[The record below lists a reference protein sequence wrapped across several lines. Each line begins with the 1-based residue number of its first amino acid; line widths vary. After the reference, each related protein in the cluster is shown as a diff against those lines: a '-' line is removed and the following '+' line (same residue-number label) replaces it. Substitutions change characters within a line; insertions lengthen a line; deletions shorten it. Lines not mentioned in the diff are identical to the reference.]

1 MEQLPKYASL
11 KFRPY
16 KGSIND
22 GITMAQAAYPLMRV
36 EEMYLIQAEAT
47 AHSSAVNGLKML
59 NSFMQKYRTAKYN
72 YPTQGV
78 QKEVAINE
86 IVKQKRIELWGEGQ
100 SFFDYKRL
108 NMSVDRTQGEDA
120 QYIPARQQL
129 SNAGNGRPAW
139 MNLVFP
145 PT

>member
-1 MEQLPKYASL
+1 
-11 KFRPY
+11 
-16 KGSIND
+16 
-22 GITMAQAAYPLMRV
+22 MAQAAYPLMRV

-59 NSFMQKYRTAKYN
+59 NSFMQKYRTANYN

-78 QKEVAINE
+78 QKEAAINE

-108 NMSVDRTQGEDA
+108 NRSVDRTQGEDA